1 MLTDPCSQQNYPSY
15 FRKECLGLCRKWTNL
30 STIAMT
36 IVNKVLKTHSKRV
49 LGARIVGR
57 FMVPT
62 VLILTRRSTEWLA
75 FQIEIHYCLKIS
87 TFANTNKLNTEVF
100 SS

>member
-1 MLTDPCSQQNYPSY
+1 MLTDPYGQQNYPSY
-15 FRKECLGLCRKWTNL
+15 FTKECLGLCRKWTNL
-30 STIAMT
+30 STIAT
-36 IVNKVLKTHSKRV
+36 TLVNTVLKTHSKHVPGVRKS
-49 LGARIVGR
+49 AR

-75 FQIEIHYCLKIS
+75 FPIEIHYRLKIR
-87 TFANTNKLNTEVF
+87 TFANTNKLNAEVF